1 MQEQINKMMEDK
13 YDISMGD
20 SFDSYMDMIRAF
32 YGKRMRWVAVIVWMW
47 SLIFLAMIIISLVI
61 FIGSEVTKTQIIC
74 AALFVSGWVG
84 IGVCKEMA
92 WSMVNKN
99 LLSRE
104 IKRLEIRVAEL
115 SQIVRE
121 K

>member
-1 MQEQINKMMEDK
+1 MQEQIDKMMEDN

-20 SFDSYMDMIRAF
+20 SFGTYMDMIRAF
-32 YGKRMRWVAVIVWMW
+32 YGKKMRWIVAIVWFW
-47 SLIFLAMIIISLVI
+47 SLVFLALIIVSLVI
-61 FIGSEVTKTQIIC
+61 FINSEVTKTQIIC
-74 AALFVSGWVG
+74 AAIFVSGWVG
-84 IGVCKEMA
+84 IGVAKEMA

-115 SQIVRE
+115 SEIVRN